1 MKACQ
6 ISIEIPESVLEATN
20 ADAAT
25 FAKEMRVLAAVK
37 LYEMTRLSDSKAAE
51 LAGMSRVEF
60 LLNLDK
66 YQVFPFTQELQE
78 LEAERA
84 SSHQ

>member
-20 ADAAT
+20 ADPTT

-37 LYEMTRLSDSKAAE
+37 LYEMARLSDSKAAE

-66 YQVFPFTQELQE
+66 YQVFPFAQELQE

-84 SSHQ
+84 GSH

>member
-1 MKACQ
+1 MKAHQ

-20 ADAAT
+20 TDAIA
-25 FAKEMRVLAAVK
+25 FVQEMRVLAAVK
-37 LYEMTRLSDSKAAE
+37 LYEMARLSSGKAAE

-66 YQVFPFTQELQE
+66 YQVFPFGQELQE

-84 SSHQ
+84 SSNQ

>member
-1 MKACQ
+1 MKPVQ
-6 ISIEIPESVLEATN
+6 ISIEIPESVLAATN
-20 ADAAT
+20 ADATT
-25 FAKEMRVLAAVK
+25 FARELRTLAAVK
-37 LYEMTRLSDSKAAE
+37 LYEMARLSSGKAAE

-66 YQVFPFTQELQE
+66 YQIFPFAQELQE

-84 SSHQ
+84 SSNQ

>member
-20 ADAAT
+20 ADATT
-25 FAKEMRVLAAVK
+25 FAEEMRVLAAVK
-37 LYEMTRLSDSKAAE
+37 LYEMARLSDSKAAE

-78 LEAERA
+78 LEAERVG
-84 SSHQ
+84 SHQ